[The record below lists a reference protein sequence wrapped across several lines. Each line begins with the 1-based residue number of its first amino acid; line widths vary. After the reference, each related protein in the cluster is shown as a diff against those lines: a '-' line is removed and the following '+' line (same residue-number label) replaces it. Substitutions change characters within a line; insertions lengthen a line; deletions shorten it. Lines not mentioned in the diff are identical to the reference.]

1 MKILDKF
8 LIRSFI
14 PPFLVAF
21 GVGLFVLVLQFMWL
35 WIDEIMGKGLSIF
48 ELIELIFYLSM
59 TMVPLALPIG
69 VLISS
74 VMVLGNLAERFELS
88 SFKSSGVG
96 LLRVCVPLFIIIAGI
111 SVLSAFTSD
120 KVIPW
125 ANLKFYSRFYDI
137 RRSKPA
143 LTVQENVFNDE
154 FAEYTLLI
162 KHKDSESRHLR
173 DIFIYGNKDKNT
185 ALFNQTYAKQ
195 GEMFTTD
202 DKQFIV
208 MNLNDGTQFQES
220 QNTPSSGD
228 HYPFTRI
235 KFKTWQKLFDLT
247 QFERQKTDEDLFK
260 RNQKTQT
267 VHQILEFNDS
277 LKRQKKAY
285 VVDFGKDVGNAIAII
300 KKTMPKTEF
309 ASSAGAGISKD
320 KVDAT
325 VINKFIPKPIPINDG
340 SVNRD
345 DVHKFDS
352 IRLRSTK
359 ILTETPFSTKLNDKI
374 AQVKNSKIS
383 IQNKATDTTAFIN
396 KQLKN
401 NFYTYLDSLPAAD
414 KTRLFSNAGAKAHSI
429 QSLSESALRSTNIIE
444 SSRNKFLYELYLKY
458 SLAIICMVFL
468 FIGAPMGAI
477 IQKGGFGY
485 PFLISI
491 VFFMIFMVSLIYC
504 KNLKENDTLSA
515 FQAAFI
521 PVFIMLPF
529 AVVLTWRA
537 LNDYKMSVSVAYFKK
552 LGEFLKSLRSKS
564 ASNFSVSSEN
574 KSV

>member
-8 LIRSFI
+8 LIRAFI

-21 GVGLFVLVLQFMWL
+21 GIGLFVLVLQFMWL

-48 ELIELIFYLSM
+48 ELIELISYLSM

-96 LLRVCVPLFIIIAGI
+96 LMRVCAPIFIIVAGI
-111 SVLSAFTSD
+111 SIFSAFTSD

-143 LTVQENVFNDE
+143 LTLQENVFNDE

-162 KHKDSESRHLR
+162 KHKDAESRHLR
-173 DIFIYGNKDKNT
+173 DIFIYGNKEKNT
-185 ALFNQTYAKQ
+185 SLFNQTYAKQ

-220 QNTPSSGD
+220 QNTASSGD

-267 VHQILEFNDS
+267 VRQILDLDDS
-277 LKRQKKAY
+277 LKRQQRTY
-285 VVDFGKDVGNAIAII
+285 IRDFGKDVNNAIAII
-300 KKTMPKTEF
+300 KVNLPDSLQQKKTSFTDELPISERNNVTLLPKYIE
-309 ASSAGAGISKD
+309 K
-320 KVDAT
+320 KVQAAN
-325 VINKFIPKPIPINDG
+325 NKL
-340 SVNRD
+340 VNVD
-345 DVHKFDS
+345 SHKYDS
-352 IRLRSTK
+352 IQKRSANN
-359 ILTETPFSTKLNDKI
+359 LSETPFSTKLNEKL
-374 AQVKNSKIS
+374 ALGRVKTTIPLK
-383 IQNKATDTTAFIN
+383 TVDTVAFVN
-396 KQLKN
+396 KQLKS
-401 NFYTYLDSLPAAD
+401 NFYTYLDSLSVVD
-414 KTRLFSNAGAKAHSI
+414 RTRLYSNAGAKARSI
-429 QSLSESALRSTNIIE
+429 QSLSESTLRSTTIIQ

-458 SLAIICMVFL
+458 SLAVICMVFL

-491 VFFMIFMVSLIYC
+491 FFFMIFMVSLIYC
-504 KNLKENDTLSA
+504 KNLKENDTLTA
-515 FQAAFI
+515 FQAAFV

-529 AVVLTWRA
+529 AVLLTWRA
-537 LNDYKMSVSVAYFKK
+537 LNDYKMSMSFSFIKK
-552 LGEFLKSLRSKS
+552 LLEFIKLKKIKRIPS
-564 ASNFSVSSEN
+564 
-574 KSV
+574 

>member
-111 SVLSAFTSD
+111 SILSAFTSD

-267 VHQILEFNDS
+267 VHQILEYNDS
-277 LKRQKKAY
+277 LKRKKKSY
-285 VVDFGKDVGNAIAII
+285 VADFAKDVGNAIAII
-300 KKTMPKTEF
+300 KKTMPQTDLGNYYSGK
-309 ASSAGAGISKD
+309 GISKD

-325 VINKFIPKPIPINDG
+325 VPTRFIQKPIPTNDG
-340 SVNRD
+340 KVNNID
-345 DVHKFDS
+345 AHKFDS
-352 IRLRSTK
+352 IRLRSANNL
-359 ILTETPFSTKLNDKI
+359 IETPFSTKLNDKI
-374 AQVKNSKIS
+374 AQVKNNKIPLPAKVVDSS
-383 IQNKATDTTAFIN
+383 IFVN

-401 NFYTYLDSLPAAD
+401 NFYTYLDSLPLAD

-429 QSLSESALRSTNIIE
+429 QSLSESTLSSTNIIE
-444 SSRNKFLYELYLKY
+444 SARNKFLYELYLKY
-458 SLAIICMVFL
+458 SLAVICMVFL

-537 LNDYKMSVSVAYFKK
+537 LNDYKMSVSIATFKK
-552 LGEFLKSLRSKS
+552 LGEFLKSFRSKKI
-564 ASNFSVSSEN
+564 AQVQNG
-574 KSV
+574 